1 MKKAETA
8 RFLLNLVLNIAM
20 IIPWIIYVLMFDRVV
35 NPLTWMILCSV
46 LPAFL
51 IIKINRRYC
60 ERNEN
65 SSFVFWWMIMTAIA
79 VLGYIIQTEI
89 ALKLLGWTED
99 KTDMLKI
106 AFPFVAQVVIITVNS
121 IIYQVK
127 RTKTKCIEV

>member
-1 MKKAETA
+1 MKKAGTA

-65 SSFVFWWMIMTAIA
+65 SSFVFWWITMTAIA

-99 KTDMLKI
+99 KMDMLKI